1 MKSLPSASKLL
12 VVLISLHLLMPA
24 VHTSSPVS
32 AEGVTTAVLMNDNR
46 SEDWALTM
54 DKSISPAPSSLKTF
68 SEAVVKQLSEQKVF
82 SSWTHSELQY
92 FPLGP
97 GTHSWLVMVSQD
109 QKELGYLIFT
119 AKNTNTQEY
128 ILSEYGTSPSVPYD
142 LMALHQTLAE
152 LDMISTSSSKHA
164 HPTNIEPLYAPLL
177 PLWKVSFG
185 HQETLYLNAL
195 TMDVLP
201 WDESH
206 LKKLNQQT
214 TELTDARF
222 SSKDDSFTS
231 SQVVSRKGQ
240 KDPLDNLMWIT
251 TTPLSVFSDLDFES
265 YINKHHSLIFTSP
278 NRNDDVGGP
287 FAISGFQK
295 WNSSQGETHPMVYA
309 GTGLTGHRYVPF
321 SILLN
326 KGEFHAFPTV
336 AK

>member
-1 MKSLPSASKLL
+1 MKSVGTASKL
-12 VVLISLHLLMPA
+12 VVILISLHLLMPT
-24 VHTSSPVS
+24 VHSSAPVAAAGITTSVQINENS
-32 AEGVTTAVLMNDNR
+32 

-54 DKSISPAPSSLKTF
+54 GKSVSPAPSSLKTF
-68 SEAVVKQLSEQKVF
+68 SETVVKQLSEQEVF

-97 GTHSWLVMVSQD
+97 GTHSWLVTVSRD

-119 AKNTNTQEY
+119 AKNTNAQEY
-128 ILSEYGTSPSVPYD
+128 ILSEYGTSPSAPYD
-142 LMALHQTLAE
+142 LAALHQTLAE
-152 LDMISTSSSKHA
+152 LDIISPSSSKKPY
-164 HPTNIEPLYAPLL
+164 PTNIEPLYTPLL

-206 LKKLNQQT
+206 WKKLNQPT
-214 TELTDARF
+214 SELSDARF
-222 SSKDDSFTS
+222 SSKDEAVTS
-231 SQVVSRKGQ
+231 SQVVSHKGQ

-251 TTPLSVFSDLDFES
+251 TTPLSVFSDLDVES
-265 YINKHHSLIFTSP
+265 YLNKHNSLIFTSP

-287 FAISGFQK
+287 FAISGYQK
-295 WNSSQGETHPMVYA
+295 WYSTQGGTHPMVYA
-309 GTGLTGHRYVPF
+309 GTGLTGQRYVPF

-326 KGEFHAFPTV
+326 KGVFHAFPSV